1 MVKIPNVKKEDKN
14 EEKQIKKEVELKN
27 LLPFSSISLMD
38 KSEDQSEDEITESEE
53 EDIHESL
60 NGFFDHF
67 YQN

>member
-1 MVKIPNVKKEDKN
+1 M
-14 EEKQIKKEVELKN
+14 
-27 LLPFSSISLMD
+27 PFSSISLMD

>member
-53 EDIHESL
+53 EDIHE
-60 NGFFDHF
+60 
-67 YQN
+67 